1 MERAEK
7 LKGVEKKKAEISSS
21 PAKTSTSGATASRP
35 IPPLGFDL
43 LNLRDDP
50 GSEGG
55 GSGPSKGGLSEEEK
69 KVLTVTSK
77 INGREYVPFLSVDL
91 RWVQTCF
98 REITF

>member
-7 LKGVEKKKAEISSS
+7 LKGVEKKKPPVSS
-21 PAKTSTSGATASRP
+21 PSKAPSSGAAARA

-50 GSEGG
+50 GPEGQSG
-55 GSGPSKGGLSEEEK
+55 TGPSKGGLSEEEK

-91 RWVQTCF
+91 RW
-98 REITF
+98 EIEF